1 MRIFKSWKFLAVAVV
16 LMGQTSVSW
25 AAEPALTWLGHAAFE
40 FTTRSGKVIL
50 IDPWITNPK
59 APKNIHF
66 ARVDGILI
74 THGHS
79 DHVGEAF
86 DLAKKFNAPIIASFE
101 LTSIAQKK
109 GVKNVLPINPS
120 GTQKIDDVTI
130 TAVQAVHSSSYQDG
144 DNMLY
149 AGAPIGFIVQEEGAP
164 IFYHAGDTGLFSDM
178 GLISEVYH
186 PQIALLPIGG
196 VYTMKPAEAAVAA
209 RMLQLRVIVP
219 IHWGTFPAL
228 TGTPEELRKEL
239 KAHNTPV
246 VVKEMVPGKAMTL
259 AELAKG

>member
-1 MRIFKSWKFLAVAVV
+1 MRIFKSWKFFGVLAALVW
-16 LMGQTSVSW
+16 QTGAAR
-25 AAEPALTWLGHAAFE
+25 AAEPSLRWLGHAAFE
-40 FTTRSGKVIL
+40 FTTRSGKIIL

-59 APKNIHF
+59 APKNVTF
-66 ARVDGILI
+66 SRVDGILI

-101 LTSIAQKK
+101 LTVIAQKK

-144 DNMLY
+144 DSMLY
-149 AGAPIGFIVQEEGAP
+149 AGAAIGFIVQEDGAP
-164 IFYHAGDTGLFSDM
+164 GFYDAGDTGLFSDM
-178 GLISEVYH
+178 GLIAEVYH
-186 PQIALLPIGG
+186 PQFALLPIGG
-196 VYTMKPAEAAVAA
+196 VYTMKPSEAALAA
-209 RMLQLRVIVP
+209 RMLQVRMVVP

-228 TGTPEELRKEL
+228 TGTPDELRKEL
-239 KAHNTPV
+239 RTHNIPTT
-246 VVKEMVPGKAMTL
+246 VKEMTPGKAVTL
-259 AELAKG
+259 TDLLKP